1 MHDANYVP
9 TLADLPIVLVS
20 LIYWLLLFSG
30 TVAVIIIIVSGI
42 KFIVSGGEAKT
53 VDTAKKGMTYAI
65 MGLLLVFFAFL
76 IVSFIGHVTHV
87 DCLSNIAGGN
97 FGFGICQ

>member
-1 MHDANYVP
+1 
-9 TLADLPIVLVS
+9 
-20 LIYWLLLFSG
+20 
-30 TVAVIIIIVSGI
+30 
-42 KFIVSGGEAKT
+42 VSGGEAKT

-87 DCLSNIAGGN
+87 DCLSNIAGGISDLESVN
-97 FGFGICQ
+97 KRQLALPLPDLRMHSNSS